1 MFWYDIFLPVD
12 QVKNIWE
19 MLIKKKK
26 MNTLPSKLGMHF
38 NARANSYLLTW
49 AAAYVAVEL
58 AKWEKMMQAKTS

>member
-26 MNTLPSKLGMHF
+26 NEHPS
-38 NARANSYLLTW
+38 
-49 AAAYVAVEL
+49 
-58 AKWEKMMQAKTS
+58 Q